1 VSLSVEKAGLLTT
14 IQDLGRPGY
23 RDAAIAA
30 GGAMDSYALRAA
42 NLLVGNQEGAA
53 ALELTL
59 VGPVLLA
66 NCAMLVAICGAD
78 MAPKADGEELP
89 MWRPV
94 HIAAGTRL
102 SFGAASAGCRT
113 YLAVAGGIGAGPPML
128 GSYSTDTRAGLGGS
142 EGSVGRALRAG
153 DQLPLR
159 EQASAV
165 MQQPTR
171 EKSASWYM
179 LPSAYQG
186 GSGTADNGE
195 SLILRAVRGDEYD
208 RLEEQGQMQLWSS
221 PFRVASQSDRMGIRL
236 EGTKLVLNDSSE
248 LRSHGVVPGTIQLP
262 PGGSPIILGSDGQ
275 TTGGYPKIAHIITAD
290 LPLLA
295 QLKPGDVITLSEVS
309 LEEAQEAYRKL
320 ERSIQG
326 LKTALRLQRKRE

>member
-1 VSLSVEKAGLLTT
+1 VSLLVEKAGLLTT

-23 RDAAIAA
+23 RSAAVAV

-59 VGPVLLA
+59 VGPVLVA
-66 NCAMLVAICGAD
+66 SCAMLIAVCGAD

-94 HIAAGTRL
+94 HIEAGTRL
-102 SFGAASAGCRT
+102 TFGAAAAGCRA
-113 YLAVAGGIGAGPPML
+113 YLAVAGGIGSGPSML

-142 EGSVGRALRAG
+142 EDSVGRSLRAG
-153 DQLPLR
+153 DLLPLR
-159 EQASAV
+159 NQASAEG
-165 MQQPTR
+165 QQSSR
-171 EKSASWYM
+171 GHSVSWYM
-179 LPSAYQG
+179 LPNAYQG
-186 GSGTADNGE
+186 GSSTAADDE
-195 SLILRAVRGDEYD
+195 SIILRAIRGAEHI
-208 RLEEQGQMQLWSS
+208 RLEAGAQMQLWSS

-236 EGTKLVLNDSSE
+236 EGAKMDLNDLSE

-262 PGGSPIILGSDGQ
+262 PGGSPIILGADGQ

-309 LEEAQEAYRKL
+309 LEEAHDAYRKL
-320 ERSIQG
+320 ERSIR
-326 LKTALRLQRKRE
+326 LLEAALRLKRKQ

>member
-1 VSLSVEKAGLLTT
+1 VSLLVEKAGLLTT

-23 RDAAIAA
+23 RSAAVAA

-42 NLLVGNQEGAA
+42 NLLVGNLEGAA

-59 VGPVLLA
+59 VGPILLA
-66 NCAMLVAICGAD
+66 SSAMLIAVCGAD
-78 MAPKADGEELP
+78 LAAKADGEELP

-102 SFGAASAGCRT
+102 TFGPAIAGCRA

-142 EGSVGRALRAG
+142 EGSIGRSLRAG
-153 DQLPLR
+153 DLLPLR
-159 EQASAV
+159 DQASLEGW
-165 MQQPTR
+165 QTTR
-171 EKSASWYM
+171 GNPATWYM

-186 GSGTADNGE
+186 GARTREDDE
-195 SLILRAVRGDEYD
+195 SLILRATRGAEYN
-208 RLEEQGQMQLWSS
+208 RLEEQAQNQLWSH

-236 EGTKLVLNDSSE
+236 EGSKLELNDSSE
-248 LRSHGVVPGTIQLP
+248 LRSHGVVPGTVQLP
-262 PGGSPIILGSDGQ
+262 PGGSPIILGADGQ
-275 TTGGYPKIAHIITAD
+275 TTGGYPKVAHIITAD

-295 QLKPGDVITLSEVS
+295 QLKPGDVVTLSEVS
-309 LEEAQEAYRKL
+309 LEEAQDAYRKL
-320 ERSIQG
+320 ERSIRLLG
-326 LKTALRLQRKRE
+326 AAIRLQRERE